1 MLGET
6 GCKAAQ
12 AAQADKADRV
22 GTVGSGQQQQLQL
35 KMQWKWSCDFGMAGW
50 ESILPTPVSFVS
62 LLSDC
67 VCVCEWLGIVT
78 VLWLF
83 DANAQNLPTKKTK
96 KKKKAGRK
104 KIVSIVAGLVFSPFV
119 FCFWPVRFARAF
131 YAASSGP
138 PLRLRQRRP
147 QQPLT
152 QHRHRHRHL
161 SPARQG
167 GTVSASNWKV
177 IISVVVVVVL
187 FFLFFRFVLAP
198 LSFGFTRVGWGVRL
212 NNIYLIYFYFYFI
225 NLIFFNWT
233 SSSSSSSTSLAL
245 FASQSDYWLFRFWI
259 VFFFL
264 GFRFF
269 GFSTFVRSL
278 CTLFKSYVVKP
289 LFRPKHVCFNDFLL
303 VLAPHSCPR
312 GPRFDPLQEENWVQ
326 SIVQLGPLQ
335 GLGWLVNWL
344 ALWPICLCLLTGPIS
359 SCPGQT

>member
-1 MLGET
+1 MSDL
-6 GCKAAQ
+6 ALLLF
-12 AAQADKADRV
+12 
-22 GTVGSGQQQQLQL
+22 S
-35 KMQWKWSCDFGMAGW
+35 DFLM
-50 ESILPTPVSFVS
+50 PMP
-62 LLSDC
+62 
-67 VCVCEWLGIVT
+67 
-78 VLWLF
+78 
-83 DANAQNLPTKKTK
+83 KTRRPRK
-96 KKKKAGRK
+96 KKKSREK
-104 KIVSIVAGLVFSPFV
+104 KNCIDRCRFGFFAFCVLFLARTLCSSVLRSIIGAS
-119 FCFWPVRFARAF
+119 ASASAA
-131 YAASSGP
+131 AASAASH
-138 PLRLRQRRP
+138 
-147 QQPLT
+147 T
-152 QHRHRHRHL
+152 
-161 SPARQG
+161 A
-167 GTVSASNWKV
+167 SASASASQSSAPRGYSLGFELK
-177 IISVVVVVVL
+177 SYHFCCCCCCTL
-187 FFLFFRFVLAP
+187 FFVFRFVLAP